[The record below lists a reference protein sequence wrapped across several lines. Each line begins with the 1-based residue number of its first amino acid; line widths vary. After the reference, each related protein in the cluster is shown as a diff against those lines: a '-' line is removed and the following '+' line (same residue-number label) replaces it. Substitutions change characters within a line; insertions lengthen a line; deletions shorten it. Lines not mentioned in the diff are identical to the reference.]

1 MNKLVIIA
9 VVGTLLA
16 GSFGGAWAAA
26 TITGADIV
34 DGSIGGVD
42 IGNKQVGLNNLAT
55 DSVDGSKIK
64 NLSIRTGDLGD
75 GIVTSGKIK
84 DGTIQKVDI
93 AKGILPSGADNII
106 YGSCGITIEA
116 TAKGKGGGTCPVDGV
131 KDGDEVVAT
140 LNHAFDYS
148 VVLISAQS
156 SEDCEAE
163 EPSETCW
170 IQFQYVNLEDTD
182 VEFPAKFDFVVWR

>member
-42 IGNKQVGLNNLAT
+42 IGNKQVGLNNLAA

-64 NLSIRTGDLGD
+64 NLSIKTGDLGD
-75 GIVTSGKIK
+75 ATVTSGKIK
-84 DGTIQKVDI
+84 DGTIQRQDLAAGVV
-93 AKGILPSGADNII
+93 PTGASSII
-106 YGSCGITIEA
+106 FGSCQIEINFSPPDDKIS
-116 TAKGKGGGTCPVDGV
+116 KGDVCPAPVGTDGTW
-131 KDGDEVVAT
+131 KVVAT
-140 LNHAFDYS
+140 MNNANGVDMW
-148 VVLISAQS
+148 ITKAQV
-156 SEDCEAE
+156 EDPDEG
-163 EPSETCW
+163 PGG
-170 IQFQYVNLEDTD
+170 IDFFYHVNYDLPLTD
-182 VEFPAKFDFVVWR
+182 FPVTVGYIIFK